1 MAHLLTRPTFDRYS
15 LSEGQVTTFCTFLIE
30 GNWQRSFMDPDES
43 DPAANLIFT
52 PWERVRPYCLSL
64 RKGKRTPLSFK
75 FVFIFPRED
84 LAGFLKKNDIAM
96 SPDNIFGLYLNLSFR
111 DGLLIATT
119 GTSLR
124 AFSLDK
130 SLDQA
135 WADYLLSFPT
145 TYATCHC
152 TGTEAFGMLKEKMGD
167 RLEYALTGKTFEF

>member
-1 MAHLLTRPTFDRYS
+1 MIALKITDIRRLMAHLLTRPTFDRYS

-64 RKGKRTPLSFK
+64 IKGKRTPLSFK

-96 SPDNIFGLYLNLSFR
+96 AENNIFGLYLNLSFR

-130 SLDQA
+130 SLDKA
-135 WADYLLSFPT
+135 WDDYILSFL
-145 TYATCHC
+145 
-152 TGTEAFGMLKEKMGD
+152 EAQGIAAEK
-167 RLEYALTGKTFEF
+167 A